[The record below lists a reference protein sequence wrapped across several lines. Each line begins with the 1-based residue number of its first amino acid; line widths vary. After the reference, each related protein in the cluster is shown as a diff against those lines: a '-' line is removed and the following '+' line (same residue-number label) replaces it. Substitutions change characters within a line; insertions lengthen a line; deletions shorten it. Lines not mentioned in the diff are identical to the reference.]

1 MHGGDDLV
9 GAGGASM
16 ENVFSLFRYTS
27 VLENSDRP
35 LPWVSASLSRHT
47 SGHLEENHAWFPAD
61 LP

>member
-1 MHGGDDLV
+1 V